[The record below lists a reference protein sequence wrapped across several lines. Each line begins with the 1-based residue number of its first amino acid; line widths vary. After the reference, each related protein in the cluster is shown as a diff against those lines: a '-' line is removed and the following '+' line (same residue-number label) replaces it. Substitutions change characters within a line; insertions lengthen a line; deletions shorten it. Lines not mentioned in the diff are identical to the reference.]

1 MNEDNNDD
9 VTLLRQKVKRLHQE
23 LALARALAAKATAG
37 LRVSDN
43 SGSVTAREAAQQ
55 AAHEA
60 AAELQELQEQLEHAL
75 QLISDLEC
83 RNSELEQAREF
94 WLRCAEL
101 IPIRPVPCYGI
112 PAAGECRR
120 LHAWCCWFAETGTAH
135 VC

>member
-1 MNEDNNDD
+1 
-9 VTLLRQKVKRLHQE
+9 VKRLHQE

-37 LRVSDN
+37 LRVSDT
-43 SGSVTAREAAQQ
+43 SSSVTAKEAAQQ

-94 WLRCAEL
+94 WLRCAGWW
-101 IPIRPVPCYGI
+101 P
-112 PAAGECRR
+112 
-120 LHAWCCWFAETGTAH
+120 HTH
-135 VC
+135 